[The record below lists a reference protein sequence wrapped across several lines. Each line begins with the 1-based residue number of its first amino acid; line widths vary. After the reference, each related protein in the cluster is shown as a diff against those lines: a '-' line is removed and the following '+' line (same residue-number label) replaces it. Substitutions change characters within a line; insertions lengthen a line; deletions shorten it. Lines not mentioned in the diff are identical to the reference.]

1 MDKKRLKEKRGAGVD
16 VKVGMVDIVC
26 LEDFSGAGRN
36 MTKGGTYS
44 VPEGKAKF
52 WIASGVAEE
61 PKAKATKTAPK
72 DKVIRGSKD
81 K

>member
-1 MDKKRLKEKRGAGVD
+1 MDKKRLKEKRGAGVG

-26 LEDFSGAGRN
+26 LEDFSGAGKN
-36 MTKGGTYS
+36 MVKGGTYS

-61 PKAKATKTAPK
+61 PKTKVVAAAPK
-72 DKVIRGSKD
+72 DKVVRGSTD

>member
-36 MTKGGTYS
+36 MVKGGTYS
-44 VPEGKAKF
+44 VPEAKAKF
-52 WIASGVAEE
+52 WIDSGVAEE
-61 PKAKATKTAPK
+61 PKATKAAPK
-72 DKVIRGSKD
+72 DKVVRGSED

>member
-26 LEDFSGAGRN
+26 LEDFSGAGKN
-36 MTKGGTYS
+36 MVKGGTYS

-52 WIASGVAEE
+52 WIDSGVAEE
-61 PKAKATKTAPK
+61 PKAKVVKSAPK
-72 DKVIRGSKD
+72 DKVVRGSTD

>member
-1 MDKKRLKEKRGAGVD
+1 MDKKRLKEKRGPGAD

-26 LEDFSGAGRN
+26 LEDFSGAGKN
-36 MTKGGTYS
+36 MVKGGTYS

-72 DKVIRGSKD
+72 DKVIRESTD